1 MKKLLYILLSSFF
14 LLAACA
20 TEENYKNALETW
32 IGQTEDVLVSSW
44 GVPESVYT
52 KTDGQRLLQYDINGV
67 LVLPGTED
75 SPVIK
80 GAGLKCETTFI
91 ISKPPTQTVIGY
103 SYRGGCIANKK

>member
-14 LLAACA
+14 LLSACA

-52 KTDGQRLLQYDINGV
+52 KTD
-67 LVLPGTED
+67 
-75 SPVIK
+75 
-80 GAGLKCETTFI
+80 
-91 ISKPPTQTVIGY
+91 
-103 SYRGGCIANKK
+103 